1 MTRALLI
8 APLLIACNVTETGNP
23 PFAGQMALLAT
34 SSDDA
39 RVSIG
44 GGGSEV
50 TIEEAWIVID
60 DIRLQSQILCDSGTE
75 IRVVVTAPGA
85 VDLALSPTIVPF
97 MLPSDDYCRAR
108 FPLARAV
115 APLPAGAPPTLVD
128 HSVVVIGTRVSDGA
142 AFEARLRET
151 PELDVRSRGAP
162 FRLDAA
168 LRALVVAFDAAR
180 WFEGVSL
187 AGATT
192 EPGGNIVIEQGTNDA
207 IADALEANV
216 ERSFRM
222 FRDLDEEGDLDPE
235 DESELVA
242 EGGT

>member
-1 MTRALLI
+1 MTRVLWF
-8 APLLIACNVTETGNP
+8 APLLFACNVTETGNP

-34 SSDDA
+34 SSDA
-39 RVSIG
+39 PRISIG

-50 TIEEAWIVID
+50 TIEEAWVVVD
-60 DIRLQSQILCDSGTE
+60 DIRFQSQPLCDTGTE
-75 IRVVVTAPGA
+75 VRVVVSAPGPI
-85 VDLALSPTIVPF
+85 DLALSPTVIPF
-97 MLPSDDYCRAR
+97 MLPSDEYCRAR
-108 FPLARAV
+108 FPLARAT
-115 APLPAGAPPTLVD
+115 APLPAGAPPTLED
-128 HSVVVIGTRVSDGA
+128 RSIVVIGTRVSDGA

-151 PELDVRSRGAP
+151 PSLDVRSRGAP

-192 EPGGNIVIEQGTNDA
+192 EPGGGIVIEQGTNDA

-242 EGGT
+242 EGGS